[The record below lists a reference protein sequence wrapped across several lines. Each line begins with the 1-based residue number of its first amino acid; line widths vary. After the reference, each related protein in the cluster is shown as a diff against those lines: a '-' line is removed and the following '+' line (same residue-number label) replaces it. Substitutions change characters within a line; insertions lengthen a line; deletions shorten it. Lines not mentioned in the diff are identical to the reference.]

1 MSQIVFKNRYGS
13 KYNSIEE
20 IQNLIDTEDI
30 QNPTDFKNRFYNIYQ
45 KVKRKRWTDKVVYPN
60 RKKSDYSW
68 ANTFKDIQEF
78 INTNNIQ
85 TPSDFEKR
93 FPGLYMLVLNK
104 HWNLE
109 INYPKEKYKSSWET
123 NLEIFLKSNNIKFTI
138 QYESYSIRSKIDIF
152 LSDYNIAIE
161 IQGPNHFSECCKGG
175 FKSFQDSRKS
185 DIKKN
190 RWCKEKGITLLYF
203 SYDKSLVEKYGYP
216 WYIYTTE
223 KELLEEIE
231 RIKSL

>member
-1 MSQIVFKNRYGS
+1 MIIISLKKELYKNYQTLGKVISKNKWKDKLDFPIKAYKSQYIDTTKKLQTFIDENEFTTPKSFQKAFPSLYEISRKSGRLSQIVFKNRYGS

-138 QYESYSIRSKIDIF
+138 
-152 LSDYNIAIE
+152 
-161 IQGPNHFSECCKGG
+161 
-175 FKSFQDSRKS
+175 
-185 DIKKN
+185 
-190 RWCKEKGITLLYF
+190 
-203 SYDKSLVEKYGYP
+203 
-216 WYIYTTE
+216 
-223 KELLEEIE
+223 
-231 RIKSL
+231 